1 MPRER
6 EERRAE
12 SFYEE
17 ALTEAER
24 MRLPEAREMEGFDE
38 ELALLRTKL
47 FRAVQQYPDRLDTL
61 ARGVATL
68 ARVAAV
74 RYRMSPQSKEDL
86 AESLAGVVNS
96 IGAAVGLGDF
106 DDAAEG

>member
-1 MPRER
+1 MPREC
-6 EERRAE
+6 EPRRAE
-12 SFYEE
+12 SFYEA

-24 MRLPEAREMEGFDE
+24 MRLPEAREAEGFDE
-38 ELALLRTKL
+38 ELALLRTRL
-47 FRAVQQYPDRLDTL
+47 LTAVLERPERLDVL
-61 ARGVATL
+61 ERGIAMLV
-68 ARVAAV
+68 RVAAL

>member
-1 MPRER
+1 MPGER
-6 EERRAE
+6 KEQRVE

-17 ALTEAER
+17 ALTEAEL
-24 MRLPEAREMEGFDE
+24 MRLPETREADGFDE
-38 ELALLRTKL
+38 ELALLRTRL
-47 FRAVQQYPDRLDTL
+47 LTAARERPGRLDVL
-61 ARGVATL
+61 MRGVATL
-68 ARVAAV
+68 ARVTAV